1 MDRLRRELSAP
12 TVPALTTAL
21 QQIAGMTPDERVE
34 YEAHA
39 DYFRH
44 VYRLASEVIGL
55 RLKHGLNQAEL
66 AKRCGDDQAEIQRI
80 ETARP

>member
-1 MDRLRRELSAP
+1 
-12 TVPALTTAL
+12 
-21 QQIAGMTPDERVE
+21 MTPDERVE

-39 DYFRH
+39 DDFRH
-44 VYRLASEVIGL
+44 VYRLASEMIGL

-66 AKRCGDDQAEIQRI
+66 AKRCGDDQAEISRI

>member
-1 MDRLRRELSAP
+1 
-12 TVPALTTAL
+12 
-21 QQIAGMTPDERVE
+21 
-34 YEAHA
+34 
-39 DYFRH
+39 
-44 VYRLASEVIGL
+44 VIGL